1 MELSLHLLDLLTDFV
16 ESFRNVLILG
26 LVKFNSF
33 LITADFPVA
42 RAVLVSTHYL
52 PTLTTQMHIFNVME
66 LQLRLRN
73 ELLAEVLPSRQIDR
87 LLLLLFFVWLDDR
100 IQGRLGPKIG
110 RHDLAHLHSQAI
122 LEPTAAIA
130 VGSCAS
136 SSPSVA

>member
-1 MELSLHLLDLLTDFV
+1 MHLLDLLTDFV

-26 LVKFNSF
+26 LVKFYSF

-52 PTLTTQMHIFNVME
+52 STLTTRMHIVNVME
-66 LQLRLRN
+66 LELSFSN
-73 ELLAEVLPSRQIDR
+73 ELLAEVLPSRQVDC
-87 LLLLLFFVWLDDR
+87 LLLLLFVWLDDR
-100 IQGRLGPKIG
+100 IQGRLCPKIV

-130 VGSCAS
+130 VGSCAT

>member
-1 MELSLHLLDLLTDFV
+1 MELLLHLLDLLSDFV

-26 LVKFNSF
+26 LVKFYSL

-52 PTLTTQMHIFNVME
+52 PTLTTRMHIVNVME
-66 LQLRLRN
+66 LELRLRN

-87 LLLLLFFVWLDDR
+87 LLLLLFVWLDDR
-100 IQGRLGPKIG
+100 IQGRLCPKIG

>member
-87 LLLLLFFVWLDDR
+87 LLLLLFVWLCDR
-100 IQGRLGPKIG
+100 IQGRLRPKIG
-110 RHDLAHLHSQAI
+110 RHDLAHFHSQAI